1 MYTPDERVHCARP
14 SCSLRQSKEEEEEA
28 EEAEEGQEI
37 EKDWRSLER
46 E

>member
-28 EEAEEGQEI
+28 EEGQEI